1 MSEVNVQIQ
10 NPQQT
15 VNINNPS
22 IVIEIPTDSI
32 EVEITEQALEI
43 QVQSPVIEVNI
54 GGPCDCSGG
63 GHAIEDEGTPL
74 TQRDTLN
81 FTGAGVTVTDAGGKT
96 VVTIPGGGGTWGS
109 ITGTLSD
116 QTDLQTALDGK
127 VDENA
132 AITGATK
139 TKITYDAKGLVTA
152 GDDAAIADIT
162 GLQDE
167 LDGKAETSHTH
178 TFADIESGVLPDLSS
193 SATVQPS
200 GAFEVKY
207 DGGIAAIQV
216 LDDDESATIQA
227 KGGGASISV
236 GATGAIIIGDPFVS
250 IESDAS
256 TGDAGQVL
264 TALGDGTATW
274 QDAAGGGGSVE
285 IIDITYADM
294 ETALSGSTLTPGQFY
309 RITDA
314 SGTDLGF
321 ICQAIRE
328 NEITVNGQGGYL
340 NADFQGVG
348 DYGNTP
354 ETFNEQKGIWRTSF
368 EAVTI
373 AYTNLSGGTFAVGDT
388 ITGGN
393 TGATATIV
401 TDNGSSEMT
410 AYMTSPGTA
419 FDGSEMLDNG
429 SGVTADMDGAA
440 GSPEIVLG
448 DVVIWNLLHYQ
459 LTDDMLLNGDN
470 PENNTDAY
478 TLLDKETYP
487 ETYVTAWDISEFDFE
502 NNWLQYRQD
511 LLGNLIRYSN
521 GIDDQNFGYG
531 FSIIPFFQW
540 GNADWYGN
548 ISNDGAIYQP
558 NSAEIGISGNV
569 FYPGAFYADN
579 NYYGSHFFQNN
590 VLYGFSEHRF
600 NTFYD
605 NTSFR
610 ANTQNGS
617 AFFNSNTLRDNNSAS
632 NNTLFQGSVMTG
644 IVIGAQASPANSL
657 SDNILENGAVM
668 AGITAGA
675 NCSISR
681 NKIGQGATLGGD
693 TTMGDG
699 AQVNGNIIGPN
710 AQFLVSCE
718 IPSCEIENNI
728 LENSAGIFN
737 ITSGLGLE
745 ITTMTIL
752 QGGNIQ
758 DITAGEYCAI
768 KRCYLGQAASITSG
782 EINDG
787 GSIETIIFGPDV
799 QFSGK
804 TIEAGIL
811 IGNKSI
817 DVQFNETETISE
829 NVEGK
834 RAIPGFSDIP
844 ATIDI
849 AGLTTLDITAAKA
862 QYCGI
867 INVTSDNATETISQI
882 DNAPTQFP
890 FTIRPAAG
898 LVLTI
903 TGTAYSGIASGQIAL
918 KATDYVLDG
927 DKGEYIVLEIDP
939 LGSGCL
945 VEKLV
950 VNGLI

>member
-63 GHAIEDEGTPL
+63 GHTIEDEGTPL

-96 VVTIPGGGGTWGS
+96 VVTIPGGAGASDWGD
-109 ITGTLSD
+109 IGGTLSD

-127 VDENA
+127 VDKNA
-132 AITGATK
+132 SITGATK
-139 TKITYDAKGLVTA
+139 TKITYDSKGLVTA

-236 GATGAIIIGDPFVS
+236 GAIGAIIIGDPFVS

-285 IIDITYADM
+285 IIDITYSDM
-294 ETALSGSTLTPGQFY
+294 ETALAGSTLTPGQFY

-314 SGTDLGF
+314 AGTDLGF

-354 ETFNEQKGIWRTSF
+354 ETFNAQLGIWRTPF

-373 AYTNLSGGTFAVGDT
+373 TYTNLSGGTFAVGDE

-393 TGATATIV
+393 TGATAVIV
-401 TDNGSSEMT
+401 SDNGSSEMT
-410 AYMTSPGTA
+410 AYMTSQGTA
-419 FDGSEMLDNG
+419 FDGSEQLDNG
-429 SGVTADMDGAA
+429 NDVTADMDGAA
-440 GSPEIVLG
+440 GSPQIVQG

-459 LTDDMLLNGDN
+459 LTDDAALNGDN
-470 PENNTDAY
+470 PESNTDAY
-478 TLLDKETYP
+478 TLLDKATYP
-487 ETYVTAWDISEFDFE
+487 ETYVTAWDVSEYNFSGDE
-502 NNWLQYRQD
+502 IVYRQD
-511 LLGNLIRYSN
+511 ELDNLVRGATGVS
-521 GIDDQNFGYG
+521 G
-531 FSIIPFFQW
+531 FQW
-540 GNADWYGN
+540 GRN
-548 ISNDGAIYQP
+548 
-558 NSAEIGISGNV
+558 ECSGNNIQS
-569 FYPGAFYADN
+569 PGTFDIKNLVAAFATNTTYAGAN
-579 NYYGSHFFQNN
+579 VSEISTGSDTTIEN
-590 VLYGFSEHRF
+590 
-600 NTFYD
+600 
-605 NTSFR
+605 
-610 ANTQNGS
+610 
-617 AFFNSNTLRDNNSAS
+617 
-632 NNTLFQGSVMTG
+632 
-644 IVIGAQASPANSL
+644 
-657 SDNILENGAVM
+657 NILENGAVM
-668 AGITAGA
+668 TGITAGA

-681 NKIGQGATLGGD
+681 NKIGQGATLGGN
-693 TTMGDG
+693 TTLGGG
-699 AQVNGNIIGPN
+699 AKVNDNTIGN
-710 AQFLVSCE
+710 
-718 IPSCEIENNI
+718 
-728 LENSAGIFN
+728 
-737 ITSGLGLE
+737 GLE
-745 ITTMTIL
+745 VSNKTFA
-752 QGGNIQ
+752 
-758 DITAGEYCAI
+758 AGVE
-768 KRCYLGQAASITSG
+768 
-782 EINDG
+782 
-787 GSIETIIFGPDV
+787 
-799 QFSGK
+799 FSGN
-804 TIEAGIL
+804 TIGV
-811 IGNKSI
+811 NMT
-817 DVQFNETETISE
+817 ETETITE
-829 NVEGK
+829 NIIGK

-844 ATIDI
+844 
-849 AGLTTLDITAAKA
+849 GTLDITGLTALDFTAAWA
-862 QYCGI
+862 QYRGI
-867 INVTSDNATETISQI
+867 YNLTSDNATETISQI

-890 FTIRPAAG
+890 SIIRPAAG

-903 TGTAYSGIASGQIAL
+903 TGTAYSGIAAGQIAL

-927 DKGEYIVLEIDP
+927 DKGEYIVLEIDQ